1 MTPRVAGSCHHYRRY
16 QARGLNDDS
25 KARDSTKAFS
35 RATMTPRVAG
45 SYHHY
50 RRYQARGLNDDSLA
64 SDSKRAFSFSER
76 GFGTQIWISIKRSPR
91 ACLL

>member
-1 MTPRVAGSCHHYRRY
+1 
-16 QARGLNDDS
+16 
-25 KARDSTKAFS
+25 
-35 RATMTPRVAG
+35 MTPRVAG

-50 RRYQARGLNDDSLA
+50 RGYQARGLNDDSLASDSKRAYSRAMTTPRVAGSYHHYRGYQARGLNDDSLA